1 MKLRLQKI
9 KNKNWCFWKKANHQ
23 KPIVNTKLQ
32 KSNSQKLKSQRQ
44 SPNTFKQLPKA
55 NRQKPIAKSLS
66 LAIILLIL
74 SILPQIAS
82 AQNTAKLSGYVF
94 DNNSKQTM
102 VGVNIIIGKT
112 QGTITNTKGYFELAN
127 LKKGN
132 YTVEVSM
139 VGYTTITKKINLT
152 ANKSLNF
159 HLKESIQSL
168 EQVTITAKSKARE
181 IQEQATPVSVI
192 TVDEIQGTVSNV
204 SELLSKTSGIKIRNT
219 GGVGSAARISV
230 RGLEGK
236 RIGFFIDGTPI
247 SDQSDFLDFND
258 IPLDLI
264 ERIEIYKGIVPA
276 KFGGSSI
283 GGAVNLVLKEYPPK
297 YIDFSY
303 GIQSYNTHNAST
315 VFKRSNQEKGYEYG
329 IGGFY
334 TYSDNNYTFN
344 SPYNPDLKIK
354 RDHDVYEKKV
364 IGGGFT
370 AKKWW
375 FDKVKFEPFA
385 IFTKKEIQG
394 ITHNI
399 QEAVSYA
406 NAFGLTNNTVKEDFL
421 IDGLDLDFNLAY
433 AYTVFS
439 FEDKA
444 MQRYNWDGTTYGPV
458 TALGGEIG
466 FDANDAHNQ
475 KHTVIQRT
483 NLNYILNKN
492 SALNLNMVYNYAHGI
507 PKDDLKDETI
517 GYKSNYESKMNSF
530 VTGLNYEINFFKHK
544 LTNSTSIKHYYYDI
558 NTTLVDAYTH
568 ETKPHKFNKNDF
580 GFTNAIRYRFTPKFL
595 VKASYAYDVRLPSEN
610 ELLGDGFITMPSGSL
625 EPERNSSLNLGF
637 MYDHTNKH
645 NNRLQLEL
653 NVFYMKLEN
662 MIRFAGGFLQAKYE
676 NFGQM
681 KTLGVDADIKYDL
694 TKFLYIYANATYQD
708 LRDIREKEPG
718 STLEN
723 PTYGDRMPNIPYLYA
738 NAGFELH
745 KENLFGG
752 SKQNSKLY
760 LETNFIEEYFYDF
773 EQSIFQERRI
783 PRSTTFNMGL
793 EHSFKNKNITIG
805 VQINN
810 ITDEKMMSIFNRP
823 LPGRTAGI
831 KLRYIIR

>member
-1 MKLRLQKI
+1 MKKHFFLLTLIISPVFLFAQNTGNVKGIITDANSKLSIPGVNIVIKETTYGTATNDKGYYELLNIPAGNYKLTTSIIGYEKLTKKI
-9 KNKNWCFWKKANHQ
+9 KIARGKTKNLDF
-23 KPIVNTKLQ
+23 KLNEFVQ
-32 KSNSQKLKSQRQ
+32 NLKEVQI
-44 SPNTFKQLPKA
+44 
-55 NRQKPIAKSLS
+55 IAKS
-66 LAIILLIL
+66 
-74 SILPQIAS
+74 
-82 AQNTAKLSGYVF
+82 
-94 DNNSKQTM
+94 
-102 VGVNIIIGKT
+102 
-112 QGTITNTKGYFELAN
+112 E
-127 LKKGN
+127 
-132 YTVEVSM
+132 
-139 VGYTTITKKINLT
+139 
-152 ANKSLNF
+152 
-159 HLKESIQSL
+159 
-168 EQVTITAKSKARE
+168 ARE
-181 IQEQATPVSVI
+181 IQEQAIPVSVI
-192 TVDEIQGTVSNV
+192 TVDDIQGTVSNV

-219 GGVGSAARISV
+219 GGVGSASRISI

-236 RIGFFIDGTPI
+236 RIGFFIDGTPL
-247 SDQSDFLDFND
+247 SDQSDFIGFND
-258 IPLDLI
+258 IPLDMI

-283 GGAVNLVLKEYPPK
+283 GGAVNLVIKEYPPK
-297 YIDFSY
+297 YIDIAY
-303 GIQSYNTHNAST
+303 GLQSYNTHNASA

-344 SPYNPDLKIK
+344 SPYNPDLKNLK
-354 RDHDVYEKKV
+354 RDHDIYEKKV
-364 IGGGFT
+364 IAGGFT

-375 FDKVKFEPFA
+375 FDKVVFEPFA

-406 NAFGLTNNTVKEDFL
+406 NAFGIANDLIKEDFL
-421 IDGLDLDFNLAY
+421 IEGLDLDFGLAY
-433 AYTVFS
+433 AYTVFK

-483 NLNYILNKN
+483 NLNYIINKN
-492 SALNLNMVYNYAHGI
+492 SSLNLNMVYNYAHGI
-507 PKDDLKDETI
+507 PKDDLKDKAI

-530 VTGLNYEINFFKHK
+530 VTGLNYEINFFNHK
-544 LTNSTSIKHYYYDI
+544 LTNSTSVKHYYYDI

-568 ETKPHKFNKNDF
+568 EKKPHHFNKNDF
-580 GFTNAIRYRFTPKFL
+580 GFTNAIRYRFTTEFL

-610 ELLGDGFITMPSGSL
+610 ELLGDGFITVPAGNL
-625 EPERNSSLNLGF
+625 EPERNNSINLGF
-637 MYDHTNKH
+637 MYDHTNKY

-653 NVFYMKLEN
+653 NIFYMKLEN

-676 NFGQM
+676 NFGEM
-681 KTLGVDADIKYDL
+681 ETFGIDADIKYDL
-694 TKFLYIYANATYQD
+694 THFLYIYANATYQD
-708 LRDIREKEPG
+708 LRDIRKKEPG

-723 PTYGDRMPNIPYLYA
+723 PTYGDRMPNIPYMYA